1 MSPAARLRLFYF
13 AYYGSVGAYLPY
25 FAAYLR
31 GLGFSG
37 EQIGTVQMMSPLV
50 AVPAAIAWA
59 TAADRL
65 GAPARALRV
74 ATAWSVAAF
83 LLLPFARSPWVVGAV
98 LLVHALGDRAVIPL
112 VDSVAIEWARSAPG
126 ATYARIRLFGS
137 LGYVAVAQG
146 LGLLLMAR
154 GDRPADPLV
163 PAAVVACVAAY
174 ALAARRLPA
183 PSPPTTRPRLPEM
196 LGLLRSRPLLLFL
209 AACAVH
215 WAATAPFHLLFGVR
229 VRDLGLPAGVTG
241 LGMAVGVGAEVLAL
255 LAYQRV
261 EGRLS
266 LRAILATSFAVS
278 ALRWLLLSRT
288 SAVFPLVALQLLHA
302 FTFGLFWGGAIQAM
316 SRLVP
321 SRLRATGQALLSA
334 IVFGLG
340 NAAGYQLSGLGYD
353 RYGSVAPLFGWAAA
367 VEVVALAVLLAIGRG
382 LERPG
387 PEEDRAGRGVA
398 PG

>member
-13 AYYGSVGAYLPY
+13 AYYGSVGAHLPY
-25 FAAYLR
+25 FAPYLR
-31 GLGFSG
+31 GLGFTG
-37 EQIGTVQMMSPLV
+37 EQIGTALMMSPLV
-50 AVPAAIAWA
+50 AVPAALAWA

-74 ATAWSVAAF
+74 ATAWSVGAF
-83 LLLPFARSPWVVGAV
+83 LLLPFARSPWLVGAV

-112 VDSVAIEWARSAPG
+112 VDSVAIEWARASPG
-126 ATYARIRLFGS
+126 ASYARIRLFGS
-137 LGYVAVAQG
+137 LGYVAAAQG
-146 LGLLLMAR
+146 LGLWLTAR
-154 GDRPADPLV
+154 GDRPGDPLV
-163 PAAVVACVAAY
+163 PVAVLALVAAY

-183 PSPPTTRPRLPEM
+183 PPPPGTRPRAAEM
-196 LGLLRSRPLLLFL
+196 LGLLRSRPLLLLL

-229 VRDLGLPAGVTG
+229 VRDLGLPAWITG

-255 LAYQRV
+255 LAFPRL
-261 EGRLS
+261 EGRLT
-266 LRAILATSFAVS
+266 LRAILAASFGVS

-288 SAVFPLVALQLLHA
+288 TGVVPLVALQLLHA

-367 VEVVALAVLLAIGRG
+367 VELGALAILLAAGGG
-382 LERPG
+382 LAESTRER
-387 PEEDRAGRGVA
+387 A
-398 PG
+398 

>member
-1 MSPAARLRLFYF
+1 
-13 AYYGSVGAYLPY
+13 
-25 FAAYLR
+25 
-31 GLGFSG
+31 
-37 EQIGTVQMMSPLV
+37 
-50 AVPAAIAWA
+50 
-59 TAADRL
+59 
-65 GAPARALRV
+65 
-74 ATAWSVAAF
+74 
-83 LLLPFARSPWVVGAV
+83 
-98 LLVHALGDRAVIPL
+98 
-112 VDSVAIEWARSAPG
+112 
-126 ATYARIRLFGS
+126 
-137 LGYVAVAQG
+137 
-146 LGLLLMAR
+146 MAR

-183 PSPPTTRPRLPEM
+183 PSPPATRPRLPEM

-288 SAVFPLVALQLLHA
+288 TAVVPLVALQLLHA